1 MAQVHKTARVLGFM
15 FWAGFGGF
23 GSLFWV
29 SGSTPCF
36 TIVRCIEWYGMKLYD
51 FVLYCAALYCPVI
64 VLCFVHFILVCSIP
78 FHRRM
83 LYDYTY
89 IYIYVN
95 MKLLYIILCIMSYII
110 W

>member
-36 TIVRCIEWYGMKLYD
+36 TFLHETY
-51 FVLYCAALYCPVI
+51 
-64 VLCFVHFILVCSIP
+64 VHIQS
-78 FHRRM
+78 
-83 LYDYTY
+83 
-89 IYIYVN
+89 
-95 MKLLYIILCIMSYII
+95 KLLLNIGMCIHMRLFAWIDGYRT
-110 W
+110 